1 MTECYYYYIMLF
13 WNLERICLE
22 SWVPTKTKKK
32 LVSIGQKNDIKSQ
45 NGAGIW
51 KGPSRSYKKLET
63 LFFQKKEKKNER
75 GRHFSST

>member
-1 MTECYYYYIMLF
+1 MLF

-51 KGPSRSYKKLET
+51 KGPSRSYKKL
-63 LFFQKKEKKNER
+63 
-75 GRHFSST
+75 